1 MTSLLVELGIACIV
15 DTANGLGENGVVQ
28 LSWDVIAKF
37 LATEPAPR
45 AAAATIS
52 THGSKRKAS

>member
-1 MTSLLVELGIACIV
+1 MELGIACIV